1 MYVKVG
7 EKLHDG
13 IFSLGKEKG
22 DCKRF
27 HAGRSGRRAPRR
39 HLEKGPGTR

>member
-1 MYVKVG
+1 MYVKIG

-13 IFSLGKEKG
+13 ILSLGKEKG

-27 HAGRSGRRAPRR
+27 HAVHAAPERRGARAASP
-39 HLEKGPGTR
+39 

>member
-1 MYVKVG
+1 MYMKVG

-13 IFSLGKEKG
+13 DLSLGKEKG

-27 HAGRSGRRAPRR
+27 RAVRAAPERRGRR
-39 HLEKGPGTR
+39 LEKEPGTR

>member
-27 HAGRSGRRAPRR
+27 HAGRRAPRR
-39 HLEKGPGTR
+39 RLEKGPGTR